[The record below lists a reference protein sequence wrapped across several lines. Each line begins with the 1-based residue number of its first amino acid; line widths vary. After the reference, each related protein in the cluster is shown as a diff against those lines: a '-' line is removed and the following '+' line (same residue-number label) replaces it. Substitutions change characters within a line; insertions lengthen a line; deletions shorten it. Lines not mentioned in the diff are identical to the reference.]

1 MEIIIEFAVVL
12 FGVLC
17 ALSINKINEKRNHSK
32 RINNIMDIVVDNMTM
47 DLEKIKKRIILLDAH
62 SKLYNKFIEQKN
74 PNDDIL
80 KKCERMSVT
89 VELFEIET
97 RGYSLLKDA
106 RIDFEFNDSILI
118 TQITSFYKTWVKVME
133 QTQDEVLMGLAIKNT
148 EHRSSFNWFHDV
160 AINSN
165 NSNQDFLEYL
175 RTDDFRN
182 RITYKNWVETILLRR
197 YLSEYREGVE
207 WLLEKIEASDYK

>member
-47 DLEKIKKRIILLDAH
+47 DLEKIKKRIILLDTY

-80 KKCERMSVT
+80 KECEFLPVNVPSFKIT
-89 VELFEIET
+89 A
-97 RGYSLLKDA
+97 RGYNLLKDA
-106 RIDFEFNDSILI
+106 RIDFEFKDSKLI
-118 TQITSFYKTWVKVME
+118 TEITRFYKLWITYIDKIQE
-133 QTQDEVLMGLAIKNT
+133 EVLMDLAVKNV
-148 EHRSSFNWFHDV
+148 EQRSSFNWFHDV
-160 AINSN
+160 AINKN
-165 NSNQDFLEYL
+165 TSNQDFLEYL
-175 RTDDFRN
+175 RTDDFKN
-182 RITYKNWVETILLRR
+182 RLTYKHWVETTVLRR
-197 YLSEYREGVE
+197 YLSDYRGGVE
-207 WLLEKIEASDYK
+207 QLLEKIEASDYK